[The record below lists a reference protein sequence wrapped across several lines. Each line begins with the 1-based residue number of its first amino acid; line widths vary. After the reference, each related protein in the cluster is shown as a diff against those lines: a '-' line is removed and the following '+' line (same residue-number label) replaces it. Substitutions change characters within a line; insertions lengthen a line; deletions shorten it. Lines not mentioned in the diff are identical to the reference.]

1 MAKQTWVAKRTVEKN
16 NKLANHH
23 LLNALVEFLTKSQ
36 AFKTTWQIHPTQSAN
51 RLVAPFKD
59 GVVVQN
65 VASEWLWKMGKVV
78 VMIYG
83 KVCFKVYC
91 IV

>member
-1 MAKQTWVAKRTVEKN
+1 MEK

-51 RLVAPFKD
+51 RLVAPFED

-65 VASEWLWKMGKVV
+65 GASEWLGKMGKV
-78 VMIYG
+78 G
-83 KVCFKVYC
+83 
-91 IV
+91 

>member
-65 VASEWLWKMGKVV
+65 VASEWLGKMGKV
-78 VMIYG
+78 G
-83 KVCFKVYC
+83 
-91 IV
+91 